1 VEGGDEPRRT
11 GLSIDRNGKC
21 RPTTG
26 AYAHHVGIAL
36 GSQGELETCIE
47 IAARLG
53 MVSPPER
60 DVLLATAARVG
71 QMLNRLHQ
79 SLERKIAREREEEH
93 QRRNRQ

>member
-1 VEGGDEPRRT
+1 MDLVEQVYRATATFPKSELYGLTGQVRRAAV
-11 GLSIDRNGKC
+11 SIPANVAEGKC

-53 MVSPPER
+53 MVPGLER
-60 DVLLATAARVG
+60 DQLWQRLAV
-71 QMLNRLHQ
+71 
-79 SLERKIAREREEEH
+79 
-93 QRRNRQ
+93 